1 MGFDSYSA
9 YQLDSFSLASRPAA
23 VAAFL
28 RRFAAA
34 IAPKCADEA
43 AELSRLKKLHS
54 SSSGGDSGSEA
65 RPWDRAFLAA
75 AAAEG
80 GGADALGALPAYLE
94 LESVVEG
101 LSQLLRRSMGVTLEE
116 RPLVA
121 GEGWAP
127 GVRKL
132 AAVHDMGGWACGGG
146 RGARGRHVA
155 LFSVQDS
162 GRDARQAC
170 IWKARKGGRGVHDVP
185 AVFRAEPGRHSWIGH
200 TLRMHA

>member
-43 AELSRLKKLHS
+43 AQLSRLKKLHS
-54 SSSGGDSGSEA
+54 SSSSSDSGSEA

-101 LSQLLRRSMGVTLEE
+101 LSQLLRRSMGVALEE
-116 RPLVA
+116 LPLVA

-132 AAVHDMGGWACGGG
+132 AAVHDTGGWACGGVGGVPEGGMWHYSLSMTAAAMRRGKPVQWKAG
-146 RGARGRHVA
+146 RGGLGASFAASCVSSGARSA
-155 LFSVQDS
+155 QL
-162 GRDARQAC
+162 
-170 IWKARKGGRGVHDVP
+170 
-185 AVFRAEPGRHSWIGH
+185 
-200 TLRMHA
+200 